1 MAQKDFPFIVLNGPR
16 LDDPGARRLIRKQ
29 AMKDV
34 GNARRKRGNYGKVN
48 LRPSAV
54 VFEEAQSRDRATAFP
69 IRTLDSSDSSDE
81 TLDFSPETAASSTST
96 NPTEPADE
104 ELSRDLVVSKKPF
117 PVEELHSNTT
127 LLSFAAINLFSNYET
142 ARAKFTVDVTD
153 LAILTNFNVGKSTI
167 PILSA
172 DPTRLASLLGHPQWY
187 VSFRVPY
194 ICKKNG

>member
-1 MAQKDFPFIVLNGPR
+1 
-16 LDDPGARRLIRKQ
+16 
-29 AMKDV
+29 MKDV

-54 VFEEAQSRDRATAFP
+54 VFEEAQSRNRETEFP

-81 TLDFSPETAASSTST
+81 TLDFSPETAGSSAST

-104 ELSRDLVVSKKPF
+104 ELSRDLVVAKMSF

-127 LLSFAAINLFSNYET
+127 PLSFAAINLFSNYET
-142 ARAKFTVDVTD
+142 ARAKFMVDVTD

-172 DPTRLASLLGHPQWY
+172 DPMRLASLLGHPQWY
-187 VSFRVPY
+187 VSFRVPSM
-194 ICKKNG
+194 CKKNG

>member
-1 MAQKDFPFIVLNGPR
+1 MADKDFPFIVLNGPK
-16 LDDPGARRLIRKQ
+16 LNDPGARRLIRKQ

-54 VFEEAQSRDRATAFP
+54 VFEETQSRSRATEFP

-81 TLDFSPETAASSTST
+81 TIDFSPETADESHASTD
-96 NPTEPADE
+96 PTELADE
-104 ELSRDLVVSKKPF
+104 ELSRDLVVSKKSF
-117 PVEELHSNTT
+117 PVEELHSSTT
-127 LLSFAAINLFSNYET
+127 PLSFAAINLFSNYET

-172 DPTRLASLLGHPQWY
+172 DPMRLASLLGHPQWY
-187 VSFRVPY
+187 VSLRL
-194 ICKKNG
+194 

>member
-1 MAQKDFPFIVLNGPR
+1 MADKNFPFIVLNGPK
-16 LDDPGARRLIRKQ
+16 LNDPGARKLIRKQ

-54 VFEEAQSRDRATAFP
+54 VFEEDQRRYRATTFP

-81 TLDFSPETAASSTST
+81 TLDLSPDTAESSASTD
-96 NPTEPADE
+96 PTEPADE
-104 ELSRDLVVSKKPF
+104 ELSRDLVVSQKVF
-117 PVEELHSNTT
+117 PVEQLHSSATP
-127 LLSFAAINLFSNYET
+127 LSFAAISLFSNYET

-172 DPTRLASLLGHPQWY
+172 DPLRLASLLGYPQWY
-187 VSFRVPY
+187 VLD
-194 ICKKNG
+194 